1 MLAFPFKKRYNI
13 PDRKEAFRLKLKHI
27 YQRYLLRPIIYLT
40 AFRLMVAAIFTLIL
54 VRFVRN
60 GPAPNM
66 IAGFLA
72 VFFALLAYLVYLR
85 MDGLR
90 IPRVKYIR
98 PKKKA
103 DPLRHT
109 TSMTDHT
116 DDEPGVAFDELE
128 DDEKDFCSL
137 MANLICL
144 AAFLIASF
152 VV

>member
-1 MLAFPFKKRYNI
+1 MKIKG
-13 PDRKEAFRLKLKHI
+13 I

-40 AFRLMVAAIFTLIL
+40 AFRLMVAAIFLLIL
-54 VRFVRN
+54 VRFVEN

-98 PKKKA
+98 PKKKS
-103 DPLRHT
+103 DPLRHAA
-109 TSMTDHT
+109 SMADYTDE
-116 DDEPGVAFDELE
+116 DPGVSFDELE
-128 DDEKDFCSL
+128 DNEKDFCSL
-137 MANLICL
+137 MANLISLLIFL
-144 AAFLIASF
+144 AASF
-152 VV
+152 VM

>member
-1 MLAFPFKKRYNI
+1 MKIKG
-13 PDRKEAFRLKLKHI
+13 I

-54 VRFVRN
+54 LRFVPN
-60 GPAPNM
+60 GPAVDM
-66 IAGFLA
+66 ITGFLA

-103 DPLRHT
+103 DPLRHA
-109 TSMTDHT
+109 SSLADYA
-116 DDEPGVAFDELE
+116 DEDPGVSFDELE
-128 DDEKDFCSL
+128 DNEKDFCSL
-137 MANLICL
+137 MANLIGLAVCL
-144 AAFLIASF
+144 ATSFLA
-152 VV
+152 

>member
-1 MLAFPFKKRYNI
+1 MKFKR
-13 PDRKEAFRLKLKHI
+13 I

-40 AFRLMVAAIFTLIL
+40 AFRLMVAAIFTLLL
-54 VRFVRN
+54 VRFVNN

-66 IAGFLA
+66 VLGFLT

-103 DPLRHT
+103 DPLRHAS
-109 TSMTDHT
+109 SMADYA
-116 DDEPGVAFDELE
+116 DEDPGVSFDELE
-128 DDEKDFCSL
+128 DNEKDFCSL
-137 MANLICL
+137 MANLIGLAVCL
-144 AAFLIASF
+144 ATSFLA
-152 VV
+152 

>member
-1 MLAFPFKKRYNI
+1 MKI
-13 PDRKEAFRLKLKHI
+13 KHI

-40 AFRLMVAAIFTLIL
+40 AFRLMVAAIFLLIV
-54 VRFVRN
+54 VRFVEN
-60 GPAPNM
+60 GPAPSM

-103 DPLRHT
+103 DPLRHAA
-109 TSMTDHT
+109 SMTDYT
-116 DDEPGVAFDELE
+116 DEDPGVSFDELE
-128 DDEKDFCSL
+128 DSEKDFCSL
-137 MANLICL
+137 MANLISLLIFL
-144 AAFLIASF
+144 AASF
-152 VV
+152 VM